1 MATLNGFMDFAKRFH
16 QSDWEVAMHFAA
28 VLNVLLRSSLPPT
41 MELDG
46 FLALCLPLTEG
57 VAEVAGATGTAPVCL
72 LDNLLHGD
80 NPTRVKKTAVELCSN
95 LYRREFPSG

>member
-1 MATLNGFMDFAKRFH
+1 
-16 QSDWEVAMHFAA
+16 MHFAA
-28 VLNVLLRSSLPPT
+28 VLNVLLRSSLPAT

-46 FLALCLPLTEG
+46 FLALCLPLED
-57 VAEVAGATGTAPVCL
+57 VAEVATATGTAPVCL

-95 LYRREFPSG
+95 LYRREFQSG